1 MNEPIQ
7 RPNQAKG
14 IAKKNSEQSYATAD
28 DRIQQSLEVAA
39 EARRALNYNYVYK
52 AVRCQTE

>member
-1 MNEPIQ
+1 MNRSRDPIEH
-7 RPNQAKG
+7 RELL
-14 IAKKNSEQSYATAD
+14 KNSEQSYATAD
-28 DRIQQSLEVAA
+28 NRIQQSLEVAA